1 MQRSIGLPSFF
12 SSSWYTSFIGT
23 TCCSKAGGGQL
34 NWTMSC
40 PFPAATSAL
49 ARALICA
56 SPMLSTITSVSFFA
70 PHSFVYF
77 LLNQSS

>member
-1 MQRSIGLPSFF
+1 M
-12 SSSWYTSFIGT
+12 SFIGT

-34 NWTMSC
+34 NWRMSW

-70 PHSFVYF
+70 PHSLTYF
-77 LLNQSS
+77 LLNHSS